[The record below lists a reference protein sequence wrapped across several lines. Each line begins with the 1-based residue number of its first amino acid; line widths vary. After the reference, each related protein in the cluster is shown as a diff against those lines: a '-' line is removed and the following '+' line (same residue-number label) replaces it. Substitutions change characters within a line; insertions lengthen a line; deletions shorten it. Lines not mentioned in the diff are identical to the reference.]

1 MIKRIYALQIYL
13 APLSFNSSCIQ
24 VFLSIV
30 FFGAFVGMAKIIIR
44 LKTFFTSCCTIKNL
58 YQIHEN
64 NYSFVRI
71 HNRH

>member
-1 MIKRIYALQIYL
+1 MVKRIYTLQIHL

-24 VFLSIV
+24 VFLSMA
-30 FFGAFVGMAKIIIR
+30 FFGIGKIIIR

-71 HNRH
+71 HNKH